1 MPVSGNAAR
10 QRLARLAR
18 ALGNAKRILVITHD
32 NPDPDALSSAWALR
46 ALFKA
51 GTRRV
56 VDVAYGGIIGR
67 PENRAMATLVGY
79 PLVPLDQIAFERY
92 ERLALVDSQPE
103 TGNNSIPADRVP
115 DVVIDHHPL
124 RDETRA
130 VAYYDVRPTIGAT
143 ATIVGEYL
151 DAAKIRIERP
161 LATALF
167 LGIKSETL
175 DFSREA
181 TARDIAFHR
190 SLFDRVDRVLLSRIE
205 NAPLSRDYLEWLKTA
220 ITGTSLEGR
229 LALARL
235 GDLDYPD
242 RVAEYADMAIRLE
255 GVEWVVVM
263 GRFEGAIYLSVRTTR
278 ARGAG
283 QMVRR
288 IVGAHGKAGGH
299 GTMAGGKVP
308 IPNGASAKQLE
319 SDLMARSR
327 ELLA

>member
-1 MPVSGNAAR
+1 MPVSVPVAR
-10 QRLARLAR
+10 RRLARLTR
-18 ALGNAKRILVITHD
+18 AFGDAKRILIITHD
-32 NPDPDALSSAWALR
+32 NPDPDALSSAWGLR
-46 ALFKA
+46 ALLKS
-51 GTRRV
+51 GTRRA

-67 PENRAMATLVGY
+67 PENRAMTKQVGY
-79 PLVPLDQIAFERY
+79 PIVPLDAIAFDRY

-124 RDETRA
+124 REETRA
-130 VAYYDVRPTIGAT
+130 AAYFDVRPKSGAT
-143 ATIVGEYL
+143 ATIIGEYL
-151 DAAKIRIERP
+151 DAAKVRIDRR

-167 LGIKSETL
+167 FGIKSETL

-181 TARDIAFHR
+181 TPRDIAFYR
-190 SLFDRVDRVLLSRIE
+190 RLFDRVDRALLARIE
-205 NAPLSRDYLEWLKTA
+205 SAPLSRNYLEWLKTA
-220 ITGTSLEGR
+220 ITGTALEGR
-229 LALARL
+229 LALAQL

-255 GVEWVVVM
+255 GIEWVVVM
-263 GRFEGAIYLSVRTTR
+263 GRYDGAIYISVRTTR

-288 IVGAHGKAGGH
+288 IVGARGKAGGH

-308 IPNGASAKQLE
+308 IVSGTPVQDVEAELV
-319 SDLMARSR
+319 ARSR